1 MNPSSIARLTVPADM
16 RFLETIRGF
25 VRELASAAGLSQ
37 REILGLEL
45 AAEEASVNTIEH
57 AYPDGRPGD
66 IFLKAE
72 IGRTELVLS
81 IRDEGL
87 PFDPDLEGAGVSGT
101 VADEFSARG
110 LGLRIIRHEVDEA
123 RFENLGRRGKA
134 LRLVKRLTT
143 TAEPEPE
150 HLPPRIEPASPQ
162 PYEIRTMKPGE
173 AIQVARIFW
182 LAYGY
187 SYKNEN
193 FYRPEGLLYLVGSGR
208 LTSTVAVTE
217 NGEVVGHAGILRP
230 TPAPMAEA
238 ALLVINP
245 AHRGR
250 GLMGALS
257 RANEARALEMGLL
270 GMSVD
275 PVTSHAISQRDV
287 MRLGGRPCGLD
298 LAASPPR
305 LFKAL
310 GSETAPPQRESC
322 LHCFRY
328 FDSPPPVKVHV
339 PPRHREIVTRIY
351 EGLAQACTFGD
362 PAPASASGE
371 YRIDFDK
378 TVLKG
383 IIRVVRADERQ
394 WPELLRAADD
404 LAEYAGAEVVNLD
417 LPLEQPAA
425 ALLCERAEEA
435 GFFFSGLRPRE
446 APDGDSLRLQRL
458 HCPFDPDRLQFFD
471 EFGRLL
477 FDYVKAGMGESGKKA
492 TGSGG

>member
-1 MNPSSIARLTVPADM
+1 VNPSSIARLTVPADM

-25 VRELASAAGLSQ
+25 VRELASVAGLSQ

-45 AAEEASVNTIEH
+45 AAEEASVNAVEH

-87 PFDPDLEGAGVSGT
+87 PFDPDLEPAGVPGT
-101 VADEFSARG
+101 AADEFSAQG

-134 LRLVKRLTT
+134 LRLVKRL
-143 TAEPEPE
+143 AAAVEPEPE
-150 HLPPRIEPASPQ
+150 HLPPRIEPAPPQ
-162 PYEIRTMKPGE
+162 PYEIRSMKPEE

-193 FYRPEGLLYLVGSGR
+193 FYRPEGLLHLVGSGR
-208 LTSTVAVTE
+208 LVSTVAVTE
-217 NGEVVGHAGILRP
+217 IGEVVGHVGILRP

-250 GLMGALS
+250 GLMDALS

-270 GMSVD
+270 GMSID

-287 MRLGGRPCGLD
+287 MRLGGCPCGLD

-310 GSETAPPQRESC
+310 DPEAASPQRESC

-328 FDSPPPVKVHV
+328 FDAPPPVKAHV
-339 PPRHREIVTRIY
+339 PPRHREIISRIY
-351 EGLAQACTFGD
+351 DGLAQPCTFGD
-362 PAPASASGE
+362 PAPAAAPGE

-378 TVLKG
+378 AVLKG
-383 IIRVVRADERQ
+383 IIRVARADDRQ

-417 LPLEQPAA
+417 LPIAQPAA

-435 GFFFSGLRPRE
+435 GFFFSGIRPRE

-477 FDYVKAGMGESGKKA
+477 FDYVKAGMGEAGRQS